1 MTKKEKKGGFF
12 TVKKP
17 AVLLKRTARVSEE
30 ERGVLSTF

>member
-17 AVLLKRTARVSEE
+17 AVLLKGSARVSEE
-30 ERGVLSTF
+30 ERGLQSTF